1 MAASGV
7 VVDVEGRSYGYS
19 WWLDWGSE
27 RKAYGATWVEGLL
40 SLLEKAGRWKK
51 ELKLEKAGQRST
63 VKLAGRGDHFR
74 FSSVFIYKNN
84 QTKILK
90 KTKTKP
96 NQIPTDRFRF
106 GFLCQKLKKPILF
119 FNIQKPQN
127 QTHLHHQ
134 QPPRQCWIHTSLFSS
149 KWPST

>member
-1 MAASGV
+1 MAAFGV
-7 VVDVEGRSYGYS
+7 IVDLEGRSYDYC

-27 RKAYGATWVEGLL
+27 REAYGAAWVEGLL
-40 SLLEKAGRWKK
+40 SLLEKASRWKK

-63 VKLAGRGDHFR
+63 MKLAGRGDHFR
-74 FSSVFIYKNN
+74 FSSVFTYKNN
-84 QTKILK
+84 QTEILK
-90 KTKTKP
+90 EKKPKP
-96 NQIPTDRFRF
+96 NRIGFQPTPR
-106 GFLCQKLKKPILF
+106 
-119 FNIQKPQN
+119 QN